1 MNDPWSNLI
10 QSLSG
15 TSVAGPEWWPARRVH
30 RALDDAE
37 PPPTRR
43 SAGPREKPRV
53 GNVGETSWPSARSPT
68 SPKPFKCTCT
78 NCRAQAAAG

>member
-15 TSVAGPEWWPARRVH
+15 TSVAGPDWWPARRVH
-30 RALDDAE
+30 RTLDDAE
-37 PPPTRR
+37 PTPTRR
-43 SAGPREKPRV
+43 VPQPREKPRLD
-53 GNVGETSWPSARSPT
+53 NVGEATWSPT